1 MILKNNL
8 KKVID
13 IDEFIQAK
21 RVRSASSEEVLMIA
35 GANLLPLMSQPV

>member
-13 IDEFIQAK
+13 IDEVIQAK
-21 RVRSASSEEVLMIA
+21 RIRSESFEEVLIVT
-35 GANLLPLMSQPV
+35 GANLLPLISQPV